1 MILAGT
7 VATASVVVGNHVA
20 VMPGVILTHDDVIDD
35 YATITSGVRL
45 GGGVHVGT
53 GAYLGAGILVREN
66 VTIGPW
72 AMIGMGSVVTHDVPA
87 GELWLGTPARYLR
100 AAPVA
105 AEVLADTVA
114 RMNDAAIPLVD
125 LAAQHAEG
133 RVDRADRVGRD
144 PRGDVVH
151 QRPRGPGLRSGVRR
165 LLRQSS
171 TASVSPTVPT
181 RSSSRCRAVRHRTG
195 STRSSS
201 PRTASW
207 RRPSRS
213 RASARRP
220 CSSTA
225 IRAYQLVD
233 AEQVADRM
241 TARTRAIVPVH
252 LYGQMADMGAL
263 EEIVGARDRRRA

>member
-1 MILAGT
+1 MKRSGATKPLVIVGVGGFSRETAQAVHAVNAVAAVWDPCGFVDDDPAKAGTIVDGLPVFGAIGTLATSDAMVVVGTGRPDNYTSRRAIVGRLGLPAERYATIVHPDASIAPTTAIGHGTVILAGT

-105 AEVLADTVA
+105 AEVLADTV
-114 RMNDAAIPLVD
+114 
-125 LAAQHAEG
+125 
-133 RVDRADRVGRD
+133 
-144 PRGDVVH
+144 RG
-151 QRPRGPGLRSGVRR
+151 
-165 LLRQSS
+165 
-171 TASVSPTVPT
+171 
-181 RSSSRCRAVRHRTG
+181 
-195 STRSSS
+195 
-201 PRTASW
+201 
-207 RRPSRS
+207 
-213 RASARRP
+213 
-220 CSSTA
+220 
-225 IRAYQLVD
+225 
-233 AEQVADRM
+233 
-241 TARTRAIVPVH
+241 
-252 LYGQMADMGAL
+252 
-263 EEIVGARDRRRA
+263 